1 MLMRRVSIKWEP
13 CRVAAVIS
21 SARSVGSW
29 LGNREARTSCVGK
42 VILLPLNSVLQS
54 FGFATSLLNSRLHSL
69 GGDIIVA
76 LRIHRDRPG
85 EWYRVVDARQER
97 LNEIPGTKRRC
108 RDENREEERRYSSPS
123 RAQGEQSR
131 KERLSRREIADG
143 RKQEL
148 GRLRMVDGL
157 KWAKCNA
164 SGEGKAG
171 ERESW
176 RREERE
182 GL

>member
-1 MLMRRVSIKWEP
+1 M
-13 CRVAAVIS
+13 AAVIS
-21 SARSVGSW
+21 FASGVGSW

-42 VILLPLNSVLQS
+42 VILLPINSVLQS
-54 FGFATSLLNSRLHSL
+54 FGFATSLLDSRLHSL
-69 GGDIIVA
+69 GGDIVVA

-85 EWYRVVDARQER
+85 EWCRVVDARQER

-108 RDENREEERRYSSPS
+108 RVEDCKEERRCLGPS

-131 KERLSRREIADG
+131 KERLSRREIDDR

-157 KWAKCNA
+157 KWAKCKA

-171 ERESW
+171 ERE
-176 RREERE
+176 RAGGERSE
-182 GL
+182 KDCEW